1 MPNATANHQ
10 RSQPPRPA
18 DATAVP
24 RTTAVYDHRRTG
36 IRRNSRNQPFA
47 VRDQSRP
54 PPMRPT
60 ILTISIVILE
70 RSSIACSMRVPKATL
85 SPNGWG
91 RASMD
96 RRLWY
101 LIAGTRGG
109 INRARIL
116 WSLHEMPYKPNHPA
130 TQPALDQQPV

>member
-1 MPNATANHQ
+1 
-10 RSQPPRPA
+10 
-18 DATAVP
+18 
-24 RTTAVYDHRRTG
+24 
-36 IRRNSRNQPFA
+36 
-47 VRDQSRP
+47 
-54 PPMRPT
+54 MRPT

-70 RSSIACSMRVPKATL
+70 RSAIACSMRVPKATL

-109 INRARIL
+109 TNRARTL
-116 WSLHEMPYKPNHPA
+116 WSLHARPYNANHLA
-130 TQPALDQQPV
+130 TRLALDYKTVRHHLDLLRAHHFVLTVRDAGYGTQSSLPPR